1 MSADELKPGIL
12 GLDDAEA
19 SMNEAQAGDLAAAE
33 LALNQLADVFLQQQ
47 QSSLGSAVDFRLP
60 SAAVADEFAELDS
73 PVLNVEAKYRAL
85 VEQIPAVVFMAY
97 LDKGIGEAYVS
108 PQIEAALG
116 FSQSEWLEDPVR
128 WYRQVHPDDKE
139 RWSVEAADMFLSG
152 KPLRSAYRVIARDGK
167 VLWFQ
172 CEAKMI
178 RRPDGRPWFIHGVG
192 FDITDL
198 KLAEAAL
205 RRSEELFRLLVS
217 GVKDYAIVMLDTEG
231 RVASWNTGAEQIF
244 GHSEQEILG
253 RHVSELYAGESNRR
267 EKAARGLKIAADAG
281 RYEDAGWRRRKDDSL
296 FWADVVITAVRD
308 ETGRLR
314 GFGKVTR
321 DITDRKIAEAALEE
335 ERSLLSAILDTVGAL
350 VVVLD
355 AEGKIVRFNRLWGE
369 TTGLGL
375 GQMEG
380 KLIWDLLP
388 FSEDGEHFRA
398 VFSAAKEGRRV
409 QESESLWVRP
419 DGETR
424 SISWA
429 LTVLKGEDGDTAHV
443 VATGMDVTE
452 RRKMEQT
459 VLEVSAREQ
468 RRIGQDLHDD
478 LGQHLTGIAFLSKVM
493 AQRLSER
500 SYVESKEADKIVR
513 LVNQAIEKTRELAH
527 GLLPVVSEGHGLMS
541 ALMRWADEVRDVC
554 HVDCQFQC
562 PTPVLI
568 DDVSVATHLYHIAQE
583 AVNNAI
589 KHGRAKMITIRL
601 AADGA
606 SGTLI
611 IDDDGS
617 GYKGSHS
624 KHSGQGLGIMSHR
637 ANMMGG
643 TLDIRSLIPQGSR
656 VTCLFPVRTAVLR
669 EVNDAD
675 SRPIQPVTSK
685 QNFSN

>member
-1 MSADELKPGIL
+1 MSRDELKRGNS
-12 GLDDAEA
+12 GLDDAEVLMA
-19 SMNEAQAGDLAAAE
+19 EAQSAEVVAAE

-47 QSSLGSAVDFRLP
+47 STLGTAIDFRLP
-60 SAAVADEFAELDS
+60 PAAVAGVSAESDS
-73 PVLNVEAKYRAL
+73 PALNVEAKYRAL

-128 WYRQVHPDDKE
+128 WYRQVHPDDKA
-139 RWSVEAADMFLSG
+139 RWSVEAAEMFLSG

-198 KLAEAAL
+198 KIAEAAL

-231 RVASWNTGAEQIF
+231 RVASWNTGAAQIF
-244 GHSEQEILG
+244 GHAEQEILG
-253 RHVSELYAGESNRR
+253 RQVWELYAEESNRR
-267 EKAARGLKIAADAG
+267 DKAAHGLKIAAEVG

-369 TTGLGL
+369 TTGLAAK
-375 GQMEG
+375 QMEG
-380 KLIWDLLP
+380 RLIWDLLP
-388 FSEDGEHFRA
+388 LSEDGEHFRA
-398 VFSAAKEGRRV
+398 VFLAAKGSMQV

-429 LTVLKGEDGDTAHV
+429 LTVLKGEDGETAHV

-541 ALMRWADEVRDVC
+541 ALTRWADEVRDVC

-617 GYKGSHS
+617 GYMTHS

-643 TLDIRSLIPQGSR
+643 SLDIRSLAPQGTR
-656 VTCLFPVRTAVLR
+656 VTCLFPVRSAALR
-669 EVNDAD
+669 EVNDVD

-685 QNFSN
+685 QNLSH

>member
-1 MSADELKPGIL
+1 MAANSVNRGDAGLFSAD
-12 GLDDAEA
+12 A
-19 SMNEAQAGDLAAAE
+19 SATEMQYGSLSEAE
-33 LALNQLADVFLQQQ
+33 LALSQLAEVFSQQ
-47 QSSLGSAVDFRLP
+47 QSESLGTTIDFKLP
-60 SAAVADEFAELDS
+60 SGENVEISEDSDS

-97 LDKGIGEAYVS
+97 LGKGIGEAYVS

-128 WYRQVHPDDKE
+128 WYQQVHPDDKA
-139 RWSVEAADMFLSG
+139 RWSVEAAEMFLSG

-178 RRPDGRPWFIHGVG
+178 LRPDGRPWFIHGVG

-198 KLAEAAL
+198 K
-205 RRSEELFRLLVS
+205 
-217 GVKDYAIVMLDTEG
+217 
-231 RVASWNTGAEQIF
+231 
-244 GHSEQEILG
+244 
-253 RHVSELYAGESNRR
+253 
-267 EKAARGLKIAADAG
+267 IAQ
-281 RYEDAGWRRRKDDSL
+281 
-296 FWADVVITAVRD
+296 T
-308 ETGRLR
+308 
-314 GFGKVTR
+314 
-321 DITDRKIAEAALEE
+321 ALEE
-335 ERSLLSAILDTVGAL
+335 ERRLLSAILDTVGAL

-355 AEGKIVRFNRLWGE
+355 PDGRIVRFNRLWGE
-369 TTGLGL
+369 TTGMEAE
-375 GQMEG
+375 QMEG
-380 KLIWDLLP
+380 KLIWELLP
-388 FSEDGEHFRA
+388 LPEDGEHFRG
-398 VFSAAKEGRRV
+398 VFASAKEGALV
-409 QESESLWVRP
+409 HGSESLWVRP

-424 SISWA
+424 FISWA
-429 LTVLKGEDGDTAHV
+429 ITVLKGPDGSTAHV
-443 VATGMDVTE
+443 VVTGMDVTE

-459 VLEVSAREQ
+459 VLEISAREQ

-500 SYVESKEADKIVR
+500 SYVESKEAEKIVR

-541 ALMRWADEVRDVC
+541 ALERWADEARDVC
-554 HVDCQFQC
+554 HVDCRFEC
-562 PTPVLI
+562 AIPVLI

-589 KHGRAKMITIRL
+589 KHGRAQVITIRL

-606 SGTLI
+606 TGTLI

-617 GYKGSHS
+617 GYKGAPA
-624 KHSGQGLGIMSHR
+624 KHGQGLGIMSHR

-643 TLDIRSLIPQGSR
+643 SLDIRSLFPQGTR
-656 VTCLFPVRTAVLR
+656 VTCMFPVRAGGFR

-675 SRPIQPVTSK
+675 TRPIQSVPAK
-685 QNFSN
+685 PNLPD